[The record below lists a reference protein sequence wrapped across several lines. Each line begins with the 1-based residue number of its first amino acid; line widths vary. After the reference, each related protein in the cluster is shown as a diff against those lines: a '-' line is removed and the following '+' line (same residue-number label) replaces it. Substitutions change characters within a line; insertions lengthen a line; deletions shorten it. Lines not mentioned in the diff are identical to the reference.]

1 MDLGVFIPIGSNGW
15 LISTTSPRYQ
25 PSFALNRDTVLLA
38 ERYGFEFALSMVK
51 LRGFGG
57 ESEFWDHCLESFTL
71 MAGIASVTSR
81 IKLFASS
88 AVLTMPPA
96 IAARMAS
103 TIDSIAPGRFGI
115 NIVSGWQEAEYS
127 QMGVWPGQAHF
138 QRRYEYCAE
147 YVTVLRDLW
156 AHGTSDFQGEFFRMK
171 DCRLSPRPSSMPKI
185 VAAGQSGTGIEFA
198 ARYADYNFCMGEG
211 VNAPAQFAPSVARLV
226 EASAR
231 TGRTVGAYALFMV
244 IADETDAAAQAKW
257 ERYKEGKDLEALSW
271 MGVQAA
277 ADDKADLQSTARHMT
292 NPVSAVNFNMG
303 TLVGSYATVAA
314 LLDEVAVVPGV
325 AGIMLTFDDFLLGM
339 EAFGQ
344 KVQPLMTCRR
354 TALAAA

>member
-15 LISTTSPRYQ
+15 LISTTAPRYQ

-71 MAGIASVTSR
+71 MAGIAAVTSK

-88 AVLTMPPA
+88 AVLTLPPA
-96 IAARMAS
+96 LAARMAS

-127 QMGVWPGQAHF
+127 QMGLWPGQAHF
-138 QRRYEYCAE
+138 ERRYEYSAE
-147 YVTVLRDLW
+147 YVQVMKDLW
-156 AHGTSDFQGEFFRMK
+156 ETGHSDFKGDFFQMT
-171 DCRLSPRPSSMPKI
+171 DCRLSPRPSGTIEI
-185 VAAGQSGTGIEFA
+185 VAAGQSNTGMAFA
-198 ARYADYNFCMGEG
+198 ARYADYSFCLGEG
-211 VNAPAQFAPSVARLV
+211 VNTPTKMAPAVARLTAAAA
-226 EASAR
+226 E
-231 TGRTVGAYALFMV
+231 TGRKVGAYALFMV
-244 IADETDAAAQAKW
+244 IADETDAAAEAKW
-257 ERYKEGKDLEALSW
+257 EHYKAGKDLEALAW

-277 ADDKADLQSTARHMT
+277 ADTKAEASSTARSIT

-314 LLDEVAVVPGV
+314 LLDELAGVPGI
-325 AGIMLTFDDFLLGM
+325 AGIMLTFDDFLIGM
-339 EAFGQ
+339 DQFGTRI
-344 KVQPLMTCRR
+344 QPLMASRR
-354 TALAAA
+354 RAG